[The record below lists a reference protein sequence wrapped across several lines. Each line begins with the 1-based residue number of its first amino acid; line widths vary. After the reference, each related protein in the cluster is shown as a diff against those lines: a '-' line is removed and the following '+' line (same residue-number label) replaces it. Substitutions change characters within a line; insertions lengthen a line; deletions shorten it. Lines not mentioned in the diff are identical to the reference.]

1 VVHYPPS
8 PLLAP
13 DGSWISVVVN
23 VDVRLHSQIPNLM
36 KIRPVG
42 AEFFHAYRR
51 TDKHEEANFSKA
63 LKNSGKGPFVR
74 YSSKCEDNIEKYFK

>member
-1 VVHYPPS
+1 
-8 PLLAP
+8 
-13 DGSWISVVVN
+13 
-23 VDVRLHSQIPNLM
+23 M

-74 YSSKCEDNIEKYFK
+74 HSSKCEDNIEKYFK